1 MNQAHINKI
10 IEVLVYE
17 VNNQNEL
24 TTPLTP
30 FETFDSLFGWCD
42 KLDKNFDI
50 QVEDKVYTIKKAK
63 KIISQSLSDN
73 KITNDTLIC
82 DYLI

>member
-10 IEVLVYE
+10 IETLVYE
-17 VNNQNEL
+17 INNQQEL

-30 FETFDSLFGWCD
+30 FETFDSLLGWCD
-42 KLDKNFDI
+42 NLDKNFEI
-50 QVEDKVYTIKKAK
+50 QVEDKLYTIKKAK
-63 KIISQSLSDN
+63 KIITQSLSDS
-73 KITNDTLIC
+73 KLSSETLIC